1 MGAARRNKYGERV
14 LPKACF
20 NSRKTCR
27 ARSEIVNLG
36 KAHGVERLLH
46 SMLFGLPPINIP
58 AFGAS
63 IGIILLATVVASA
76 VPAHRAT
83 RVDPMVTLR
92 SE

>member
-1 MGAARRNKYGERV
+1 MVLRQSLSLTTVGIAA
-14 LPKACF
+14 
-20 NSRKTCR
+20 
-27 ARSEIVNLG
+27 
-36 KAHGVERLLH
+36 GVVTAIMAVTLLQ
-46 SMLFGLPPINIP
+46 SMLFGLPPIDIP

-92 SE
+92 SD